1 MKKYNVFTEK
11 KGSKVVV
18 RSIKDNDGNKVL
30 PLVDNYKD
38 VQDYLDNN
46 VLWVEPMTAK
56 EYLNEEELEL
66 MLTSSDYIAE
76 EKLDGTRGTL
86 HLGEFNRLFSRR
98 VSKKTNWFAEN
109 TDSVPHI
116 RDRKVPEEY
125 WGTVIDGEMSIMG
138 KDFKA
143 ISSTLNCTWDEA
155 IYRQTQLGFIVFN
168 AFDIVYYKGV
178 YVAKKPLIER
188 KQLLHKVIERIHYR
202 YIREVPYTDST
213 IILDD
218 NLLDKKEW
226 YDTIVQ
232 NGGEGLMLKSKTGTY
247 RHTRGR
253 EYTKWKKYD
262 TWDVVIL
269 DFDNPT
275 EEYTGK
281 ELETWQY
288 WGMYRQGEL
297 EDIIEGEKPSPY
309 TQDHHVEPVTKFFAK
324 NWIGNVMYGVKV
336 TDKEIEEWKER
347 NPKETIHFKDLDGDK
362 YLYVGQCSG
371 MDDSIREYMT
381 NNQQQLIGTV
391 IEVGAN
397 ELIKKTGKLR
407 HPRFINFRNDKSP
420 EMCDWKSHIRG

>member
-116 RDRKVPEEY
+116 RDRKIPEEY

-247 RHTRGR
+247 KHTRGR

-309 TQDHHVEPVTKFFAK
+309 TKDHHVEPVTKFFAK

-371 MDDSIREYMT
+371 MDDIIREYMT

-407 HPRFINFRNDKSP
+407 HPRFIRFREDKNKES
-420 EMCDWKSHIRG
+420 CIWKDHIHK